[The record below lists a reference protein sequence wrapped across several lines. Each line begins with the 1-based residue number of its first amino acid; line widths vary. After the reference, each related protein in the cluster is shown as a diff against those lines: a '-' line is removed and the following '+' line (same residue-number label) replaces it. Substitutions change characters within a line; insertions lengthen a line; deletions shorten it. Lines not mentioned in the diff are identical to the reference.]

1 MNQTWDER
9 YKKEGFYYGKE
20 PNDFLRQNSELFKK
34 GMKVLCLAEGEG
46 RNSVYLATLGC
57 DVTALDFSSV
67 ALNKLKSLAQEK
79 SVSVQTVCS
88 DLADYKIGE
97 DQWDAI
103 ISIWCHV
110 PSAFRQTLH
119 KSVSNGLKKGGF
131 VKLEAYTPKQIPK
144 ETGGPKDPDMLPTAK
159 LLHQEFSGLDIQI
172 NKELDRDIQEG
183 KAYQGLS
190 SVVQLLAYRE

>member
-88 DLADYKIGE
+88 DLADYKIG
-97 DQWDAI
+97 DNVRKRA
-103 ISIWCHV
+103 S
-110 PSAFRQTLH
+110 
-119 KSVSNGLKKGGF
+119 
-131 VKLEAYTPKQIPK
+131 PKVRPL
-144 ETGGPKDPDMLPTAK
+144 DMDLMP
-159 LLHQEFSGLDIQI
+159 
-172 NKELDRDIQEG
+172 
-183 KAYQGLS
+183 
-190 SVVQLLAYRE
+190 V